1 MDAGTP
7 AEPTSEPGRAVRDT
21 DRGEFLIET
30 ITGSVYALDL
40 DLRVISRYV
49 GDGGGVL
56 LAPSGLRKDGLPI
69 PLLSIVLCEV
79 DKAAVFWVQ
88 VREDRTPTLRTTS
101 PVTSISRPGQSLR
114 FSGDV

>member
-1 MDAGTP
+1 MNADRNAAP
-7 AEPTSEPGRAVRDT
+7 ASEPARAVRDT
-21 DRGEFLIET
+21 DRGEFLVET
-30 ITGSVYALDL
+30 FTGSVYALDL

-56 LAPSGLRKDGLPI
+56 FAPSGLRKDGLPI

-79 DKAAVFWVQ
+79 EKPAVFWVQ

-101 PVTSISRPGQSLR
+101 PVTSISRPGQSPR
-114 FSGDV
+114 FSGNL

>member
-1 MDAGTP
+1 MDADKDGV
-7 AEPTSEPGRAVRDT
+7 PTSEPAREVRDT
-21 DRGEFLIET
+21 DHGEYLVET
-30 ITGSVYALDL
+30 LTGSVYALDL

-56 LAPSGLRKDGLPI
+56 FAPSGLRKDGLPI

-79 DKAAVFWVQ
+79 EKAAVFWVQ

-101 PVTSISRPGQSLR
+101 PVTSISRPRQSPR
-114 FSGDV
+114 FSGNN